1 MGQPRGRCD
10 RRHVVLGRFRQPG
23 RDGEI
28 MASAA
33 VIDML
38 IERITRNTDLFGDQF
53 PTVGEGKTYQLT
65 AQRSLAGRIL
75 DRAALA
81 GV

>member
-1 MGQPRGRCD
+1 
-10 RRHVVLGRFRQPG
+10 
-23 RDGEI
+23 

-65 AQRSLAGRIL
+65 ANDHWLAGFWTGLLWLAYDASGDNSLRQKAEIS
-75 DRAALA
+75 AA
-81 GV
+81 